1 MGLGGIKAVVPV
13 VLTRNSKATST
24 GIHWQQRSKN
34 LSNDDKKTIK
44 ANTKISLFGFSSKKS
59 KFWSIKVQLD
69 KIRCVSQIVV
79 SLKTNKNIYRDTFI
93 CQMSKHKRC
102 K

>member
-24 GIHWQQRSKN
+24 GIHWQQRSQN
-34 LSNDDKKTIK
+34 HSNDDKKTIK

-59 KFWSIKVQLD
+59 TCGQNKMCKSDLSLIKNQ
-69 KIRCVSQIVV
+69 
-79 SLKTNKNIYRDTFI
+79 
-93 CQMSKHKRC
+93 
-102 K
+102 